1 MVWLGA
7 YRYGFICG
15 ATMIRL
21 YRVVGLLAISVA
33 ISNCAGPSTWLTS
46 AQLQAAPTRVSRADD
61 AFWSTQPEPVG
72 RRHHH
77 PQADVA
83 RGPSPAGSAPHVTTG
98 SAPRDSQASI
108 DATNRAKPT
117 LDGSNT
123 AKPAPHRWFGPE
135 WQAE

>member
-1 MVWLGA
+1 M
-7 YRYGFICG
+7 
-15 ATMIRL
+15 
-21 YRVVGLLAISVA
+21 
-33 ISNCAGPSTWLTS
+33 
-46 AQLQAAPTRVSRADD
+46 
-61 AFWSTQPEPVG
+61 
-72 RRHHH
+72 
-77 PQADVA
+77 A

-135 WQAE
+135 WQAEEKAETEHLKRVTNICRC